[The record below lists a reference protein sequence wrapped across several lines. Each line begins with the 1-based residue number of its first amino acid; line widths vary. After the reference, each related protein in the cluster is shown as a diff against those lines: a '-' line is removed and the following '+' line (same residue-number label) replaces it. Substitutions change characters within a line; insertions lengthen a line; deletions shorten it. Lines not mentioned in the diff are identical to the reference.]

1 LTTNSATIIQVFVN
15 FEFMPKTKSE
25 VIIEFTRKI
34 LTVNTAYRQFIQCKL
49 KEHKTGLTYEMLQ
62 VMGCLWKKDGINQQ
76 EITNIT
82 VKDKASMTYLIDNL
96 TKRSLVKRKEDA
108 SDRRSKLIFL
118 TEQGKLLK
126 SKIQPFIDE
135 MYEAA
140 GKNIEVTIL
149 KECMEV
155 LNKVEKNLNKKLK

>member
-1 LTTNSATIIQVFVN
+1 MA
-15 FEFMPKTKSE
+15 KTKSE
-25 VIIEFTRKI
+25 VIVDFTRKI
-34 LTVNTAYRQFIQCKL
+34 LTVNTAYRQFLQSKL

-96 TKRSLVKRKEDA
+96 TKRNLVKRQEDVN
-108 SDRRSKLIFL
+108 DRRNKLIFL

-126 SKIQPFIDE
+126 NKIQPFIDE
-135 MYEAA
+135 MYQVS
-140 GKNIEVTIL
+140 GKNIEIVML
-149 KECMEV
+149 KECMEI
-155 LNKVEKNLNKKLK
+155 LDTVETNLKPE